1 MSKIVVVEYRT
12 RPDAAEENQR
22 LVEQVYA
29 QLAREEPDG
38 LRYATFRLT
47 DGVTFIHISI
57 TEGAVNPL
65 IRLSAFTEF
74 QREISERYEELP
86 RRLGASLAAS
96 YHFLAADAITDD
108 TE

>member
-38 LRYATFRLT
+38 LRYATFWLT
-47 DGVTFIHISI
+47 DGVTFIHNINHRRSGQSAHP
-57 TEGAVNPL
+57 TE
-65 IRLSAFTEF
+65 RLHGIPA
-74 QREISERYEELP
+74 
-86 RRLGASLAAS
+86 G
-96 YHFLAADAITDD
+96 D
-108 TE
+108 